1 MENSEI
7 STEWERGF
15 NMAKVSMHLGFTFRV
30 GDLSTNQY
38 GRIDL
43 SVDQIDTDL
52 PIEEQIRDSKNAAAN
67 VWKFI
72 RENVDVRIDEVL
84 DGNGASNV

>member
-1 MENSEI
+1 M
-7 STEWERGF
+7 T
-15 NMAKVSMHLGFTFRV
+15 KVSMHLGFTLRV

-52 PIEEQIRDSKNAAAN
+52 PIEEQIKDSKNAAEN
-67 VWKFI
+67 IWKFVK
-72 RENVDVRIDEVL
+72 ESVD
-84 DGNGASNV
+84 NH